1 MSQEIVKGFWA
12 DLELPIMMQAPMA
25 DVTDA
30 AYRRMIARYGKP
42 DVLFTE
48 FVSTDGLCS
57 RGRENLLKHLIYDE
71 SERPIVAQIFGNKP
85 DKFAETAR
93 LIVELGFDGID
104 INMGCPVRTIIK
116 QESGSALIKTPELAK
131 ELVIAT
137 KEGAGAL
144 PVSVK
149 TRIGFNRIVINEWV
163 PKLLESKPA
172 ALTFHLRTAKEM
184 SKVNAHWEV
193 AHELA
198 QLGHDSGILIFGNG
212 DVTDLDHARKLV
224 ESSSLDG
231 IMLGRAIFGN
241 PWLFDKSGTVVTK
254 EMKLNAMVEH
264 ARLFDQLFAGT
275 KNFLMMRKHL
285 RAYAAGFDGAKELR
299 VAFESVSRADE
310 VAAIVADS
318 SSRSVPASDI

>member
-1 MSQEIVKGFWA
+1 
-12 DLELPIMMQAPMA
+12 
-25 DVTDA
+25 
-30 AYRRMIARYGKP
+30 
-42 DVLFTE
+42 LFTE

-57 RGRENLLKHLIYDE
+57 RGKENLLKHLIYDE

-85 DKFAETAR
+85 EKFAETAR

-116 QESGSALIKTPELAK
+116 QESGSALIKTPQLARELI
-131 ELVIAT
+131 IAT
-137 KEGAGAL
+137 KEGAGDL

-149 TRIGFNRIVINEWV
+149 TRIGFNKIDIEQWV
-163 PKLLESKPA
+163 PALIESKPA

-184 SKVNAHWEV
+184 SKVDAHWEV
-193 AHELA
+193 AHEIA
-198 QLGHDSGILIFGNG
+198 RLGHDSGILVFGNG
-212 DVTDLDHARKLV
+212 DVIDLNHAYELV
-224 ESSSLDG
+224 ESSGLDG

-241 PWLFDKSGTVVTK
+241 PWLFDKSGTTVTK

-264 ARLFDQLFAGT
+264 ACLFDQLFAGS

-299 VAFESVSRADE
+299 VAFESVNTADE
-310 VAAIVADS
+310 VAAIVAEFS
-318 SSRSVPASDI
+318 SKPVLSEEN